1 MKIFNVT
8 YQVVLPE
15 TVDTPNSGYRRSPV
29 SSLVGADAQAGVVA
43 VLKQNLKLSKGEV
56 IEILAV
62 HQEHGAAEVLTAKAV
77 VAPVAPKPIA
87 PAKPVAPVKPVVPA
101 KAPTAPV
108 APVVPEA
115 PTEPA
120 K

>member
-29 SSLVGADAQAGVVA
+29 SSLVGADAQDGVVA

-62 HQEHGAAEVLTAKAV
+62 HQEHGAAEVLTAKP
-77 VAPVAPKPIA
+77 VAPVAPKPIV

-101 KAPTAPV
+101 KVPAAPV
-108 APVVPEA
+108 EPVVPEA
-115 PTEPA
+115 PAGPA